1 MQTQEKKKPKTRP
14 LKCLGQA
21 RSWDMPSKM
30 LGTGSLLGQAR
41 SWDMPCKMLDNAWIC
56 LGQARSWD
64 MPFRQNLM
72 QNQQRWKQNSLHWLA
87 HNEDVTDAMSIEFDF
102 NHRSLNTALLEEV
115 SQKRVHIACGKLCPA
130 VRMVES
136 QPR

>member
-1 MQTQEKKKPKTRP
+1 M
-14 LKCLGQA
+14 GQA

-30 LGTGSLLGQAR
+30 LGTASLLGQAR

-72 QNQQRWKQNSLHWLA
+72 QNQQRWKQNSLRWLA
-87 HNEDVTDAMSIEFDF
+87 QNEDVTDAMSIEFDF

-115 SQKRVHIACGKLCPA
+115 VVINQLMFGKTN
-130 VRMVES
+130 
-136 QPR
+136 